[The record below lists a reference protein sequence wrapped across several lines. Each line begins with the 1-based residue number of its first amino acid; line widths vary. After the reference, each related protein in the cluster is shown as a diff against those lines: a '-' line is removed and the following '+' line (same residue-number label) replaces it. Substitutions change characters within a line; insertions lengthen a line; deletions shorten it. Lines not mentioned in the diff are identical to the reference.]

1 MKRIQ
6 DRVPQLA
13 GLKHSSGL
21 TENIWVFS
29 RMGLAC
35 FTGSA
40 YMMLP
45 ALILGGAGCVDSS
58 PQMAPDVW
66 VEIYDAFQDG
76 DMARAEKAQAR
87 GAEITDFMIEFGN
100 PSTPKAVLGERL
112 GIDCGD
118 PRLPLLPMTPEQR
131 AECLR
136 RAAEMGLTKAPVAV

>member
-1 MKRIQ
+1 
-6 DRVPQLA
+6 
-13 GLKHSSGL
+13 
-21 TENIWVFS
+21 
-29 RMGLAC
+29 MGLAC

-112 GIDCGD
+112 GVDCGD
-118 PRLPLLPMTPEQR
+118 PRPATP
-131 AECLR
+131 ADDP
-136 RAAEMGLTKAPVAV
+136 RAAGRVPPKGGGDGPDEGASSGLRGGGDQ